1 VRTEWRGGLAASVAS
16 AAMGMLLGCKP
27 PPPAVA
33 TTPMG
38 RYEQAKQLHMSGH
51 HVQAIGALEN
61 WLKANPKH
69 PYEPAALYYL
79 ARSQVKAHRYEGAK
93 ATCQRLVKDHGDTEW
108 GQFARDDLTTFDVK
122 EPNLPEYGPRSHW
135 WDPGDWF
142 GAQQSTTREFEL
154 ARKDYDSRRY
164 EKALDAFRTLA
175 KSNPTSPLVPAAW
188 YFAARSQERLGQVD
202 EARETYQYL
211 ATSAGDTAWKRL
223 AEERLR
229 RLAE

>member
-1 VRTEWRGGLAASVAS
+1 VRIEWRGGIAAGVAA

-27 PPPAVA
+27 PPPPTA
-33 TTPMG
+33 TTPLG
-38 RYEQAKQLHMSGH
+38 RYEQAKQLQAAGH
-51 HVQAIGALEN
+51 YAQAIAAFDT

-79 ARSQVKAHRYEGAK
+79 ARSQVKAHRYELGK
-93 ATCQRLVKDHGDTEW
+93 ATYQRLAKEYGDTEW
-108 GQFARDDLTTFDVK
+108 GQFAREDISTFDVR
-122 EPNLPEYGPRSHW
+122 EPDLPEFQPRSHW

-142 GAQQSTTREFEL
+142 TAQQSSTREFEL

-175 KSNPTSPLVPAAW
+175 KANPTSPLTPAAW
-188 YFAARSQERLGQVD
+188 YFAARSQEHLGQID
-202 EARETYQYL
+202 EARGTYQHL
-211 ATSAGDTAWKRL
+211 AASAVAPNWRRL